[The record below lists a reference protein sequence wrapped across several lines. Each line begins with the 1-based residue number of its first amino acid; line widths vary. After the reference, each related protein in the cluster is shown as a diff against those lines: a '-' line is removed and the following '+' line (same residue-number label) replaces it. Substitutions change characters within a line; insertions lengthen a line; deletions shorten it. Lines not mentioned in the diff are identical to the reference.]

1 MNKPLALTCGDP
13 AGIGP
18 ELIAILA
25 KENPEAD
32 LRVFGPAGWLAENGI
47 EGVAVGP
54 EDFRVVPG
62 EPGEAGA
69 RVALEALEA
78 AARACREEQCSAVV
92 TGPVSKHAMARIG
105 FNYPGQTEFFADRWG
120 GEPVMAFVGQSL
132 RVVLAT
138 WHCALREVPEIL
150 ERDPERLNRAVAEAD
165 RLARSAGIA
174 EPRIAVCGLNPHAGE
189 AGLLGHEEALFLLAQ
204 LEILR
209 QDFPGLVGPLPGDT
223 VFWRLRQGEFD
234 VAVALYHDQGL
245 GPLKTLEFDR
255 AVNVTMGLP
264 WVRTSPDHGTA
275 FDRAGRGVADP
286 TSFRHALTV
295 ARDLASHRAD
305 GRALKS

>member
-1 MNKPLALTCGDP
+1 MNTPIALTCGDP

-18 ELIAILA
+18 ELIAAVIKDSGSA
-25 KENPEAD
+25 G
-32 LRVFGPAGWLAENGI
+32 LRIYGPGHWLAELGA
-47 EGVAVGP
+47 EGHVVGSA
-54 EDFRVVPG
+54 DFRVLPG
-62 EPGEAGA
+62 EPTEAGA

-78 AARACREEQCSAVV
+78 AATACREGHCSAVV

-105 FNYPGQTEFFADRWG
+105 FSYPGQTEFFAERWG
-120 GEPVMAFVGQSL
+120 GEPVMAFVGQEL

-138 WHCALREVPEIL
+138 WHCPLRAVPDVL
-150 ERDPERLNRAVAEAD
+150 EEEPERLNRAVAEAD
-165 RLARSAGIA
+165 RLARAAGIQH
-174 EPRIAVCGLNPHAGE
+174 PRIAVCGLNPHAGE
-189 AGLLGHEEALFLLAQ
+189 AGLMGHEEALFLTAQ

-209 QDFPGLVGPLPGDT
+209 QDFPGLAGPLPGDT

-245 GPLKTLEFDR
+245 APLKTLEFDR

-275 FDRAGRGVADP
+275 FDKAGQGVADP
-286 TSFRHALTV
+286 TSLRHAIQV
-295 ARDLASHRAD
+295 ARNLVASRVEPVDEA
-305 GRALKS
+305 